1 MAKVYYKILQ
11 LREEFVKEKFL
22 SYRELLREG
31 FDFDLSKYTAVG
43 SGYVNQRDTA
53 ESTLEKIYCLL
64 NQREKPANYCGRS
77 LSVSDMVYIR
87 QGGEGGLY
95 YVDAI
100 GFRKLEDEQK
110 GARYENAD

>member
-1 MAKVYYKILQ
+1 MAKAFYKILQ
-11 LREEFVKEKFL
+11 LREECVKERFL

-43 SGYVNQRDTA
+43 SGYVNQRDTV

-64 NQREKPANYCGRS
+64 NQCEKPANYSGHS
-77 LSVSDMVYIR
+77 LSVSDLVYIR

-110 GARYENAD
+110 GAAYDGH

>member
-1 MAKVYYKILQ
+1 MAKAYYKILQ
-11 LREEFVKEKFL
+11 LREEHVKERFL

-31 FDFDLSKYTAVG
+31 FEFDLGKYTAVG
-43 SGYVNQRDTA
+43 SGYVNQRDTV

-64 NQREKPANYCGRS
+64 NQREKPSNYIGHS
-77 LSVSDMVYIR
+77 LSVSDVVYIR

-100 GFRKLEDEQK
+100 VFRKLDEQE
-110 GARYENAD
+110 GAGV